1 MIKKFWTLE
10 SVLQSSLLTLY
21 VTFLVATSLNS
32 FPSEENQHSCKDFSF
47 IQKLLGKQERCAG
60 RWNPVWEPQDDYF
73 NILTPS
79 SLFFINLLLVWNS
92 SYISNAAFKRI
103 RRSRGWK
110 MMRISIE
117 QNLKREQFWKAS
129 CFLKSTIFWN
139 GFRSSWRCFR
149 VVTVLSSMFLIL
161 TKYKQLR
168 CFWIFRIFSSPGINL
183 FNINLTSNKN
193 LSKGENCWRNLRTI
207 YWRWK
212 ARLQIHLLALAFRL
226 HLRLVL
232 HDGHFNKLVRP
243 CRVWAVPYWAY
254 ASHLWVNQ
262 NTYC

>member
-60 RWNPVWEPQDDYF
+60 RLNPVWPQEDYF
-73 NILTPS
+73 KYFESKFLTPS
-79 SLFFINLLLVWNS
+79 SINLFINLLLVWNS
-92 SYISNAAFKRI
+92 SFISTAAFKRI

-110 MMRISIE
+110 MMKISIE
-117 QNLKREQFWKAS
+117 QNFKREQFWKAT

-168 CFWIFRIFSSPGINL
+168 CFWIFRIFSSPGKNL
-183 FNINLTSNKN
+183 FNINLTSNKKKIF
-193 LSKGENCWRNLRTI
+193 SKIFILKI
-207 YWRWK
+207 
-212 ARLQIHLLALAFRL
+212 F
-226 HLRLVL
+226 
-232 HDGHFNKLVRP
+232 
-243 CRVWAVPYWAY
+243 
-254 ASHLWVNQ
+254 
-262 NTYC
+262 